1 MKNSWKL
8 QVKVTKQ
15 EEDGIVFSFGDVYRI
30 KDDNTE
36 ERVQQYDFRT
46 YKCDDE
52 TMTQKMLRYLE
63 VAQASGEAV
72 GAWTSALP
80 FMGM

>member
-1 MKNSWKL
+1 MRNKWNL
-8 QVKVTKQ
+8 RVKVTKQ
-15 EEDGIVFSFGDVYRI
+15 LEDGIAFSFAEVYRI

-36 ERVQQYDFRT
+36 ERVQQHDFRT

-52 TMTQKMLRYLE
+52 IWTQKLNRYLE
-63 VAQASGEAV
+63 VVKNFGEAV